1 MSGTNIT
8 FITRHVLQILT
19 PPMSNQAP
27 VSVIIPAY
35 NAERFIALT
44 LQSIFAQTLLPA
56 EVIVV
61 DDGSVDRTFEIAR
74 EYDVWIV
81 RQSNRGLA
89 AARNAGIKVA
99 TQPWIAFMDADDLWA
114 RNKLEQQLNAS
125 SLCPEAAMISCDYH
139 WMESRG
145 QNFALPP
152 FDLQVRRQYYLAHG
166 LASGQS
172 ITLFKKVP
180 GELFFLFPFPLLPSA
195 VLVKREA
202 IVACGLFDEK
212 LRRSEDLECF
222 LRVLANRSLLIIDQP
237 LASYRRHED
246 NLSNNVLEMH
256 LALEEVGEMINLRGD
271 MYVAGVSEVLQRFC
285 GQVAVK
291 SGRQSLDR
299 QQYVEARQL
308 FSLALRK
315 KYSWRPAL
323 LYLFSYS
330 PQVVFTGALKIKRAL
345 VRLKV
350 MNEAIEFGLLKKL
363 RRRAGKATPVNALER
378 TSSWRTLSRST
389 D

>member
-1 MSGTNIT
+1 
-8 FITRHVLQILT
+8 
-19 PPMSNQAP
+19 MSNQAP
-27 VSVIIPAY
+27 VSVIIPAF

-44 LQSIFAQTLLPA
+44 LESVFAQTLLPA

-74 EYDVWIV
+74 EYDVRII
-81 RQSNRGLA
+81 RQSNMGLA
-89 AARNAGIKVA
+89 AARNAGIRVA

-125 SLCPEAAMISCDYH
+125 SLYPEAAMISCDYH
-139 WMESRG
+139 WMDSGG
-145 QNFALPP
+145 QIFDLPP
-152 FDLQVRRQYYLAHG
+152 FDLQVGRQYSLAHG
-166 LASGQS
+166 RAIGQS
-172 ITLFKKVP
+172 VTLFKKVS

-212 LRRSEDLECF
+212 LRRTEDLECF

-237 LASYRRHED
+237 LLSYRRHEN

-256 LALEEVGEMINLRGD
+256 LALEAVGEMIDLRGD
-271 MYVAGVSEVLQRFC
+271 RYVAGASEALQKFYR
-285 GQVAVK
+285 QVAVK
-291 SGRQSLDR
+291 SGRQSLER

-315 KYSWRPAL
+315 RYSWRPVL

-350 MNEAIEFGLLKKL
+350 INEAMEFGLLKKL
-363 RRRAGKATPVNALER
+363 RRRARKATPANASER
-378 TSSWRTLSRST
+378 ASSWRTLSRST